1 MKRLVVFILLVILVG
16 AGIYLYLP
24 RGGDLSAGVAATLA
38 ILNTDITSQRGGS
51 GDFITALDGD
61 ILTTGDIVKS
71 STAGRGVLTF
81 FDASTLSVE
90 TGSQVKV
97 TALNHLDNGGI
108 QAVIEQA
115 LGRSW
120 SSVTK
125 LKTPDSKFEI
135 RTPTST
141 AVVRGTAFET
151 LVELRPDGSFSVTFK
166 TDEGEILVTANAGG
180 QVLVTPNTQ
189 VTIATGQTAPAA
201 PTPTPPSPTLRVT
214 GTGIGY
220 ALTSP
225 TGATCSTTGGKEIF
239 GCVVNGNVMTIRGPV
254 AGRYVLVMNAAAAAN
269 GATVKVDALR
279 GQTVEASQT
288 FTGNF
293 AVGDLFRSGFTY
305 GAATPQTI
313 VGFEPAEK
321 MTSLCGA
328 LATGKVFSTGAI
340 DERYAALKAFAL
352 ATKGQPAAYV
362 VTEKELLEAV
372 TSSIADV
379 SANAPA
385 SVKNIAVTIDGAG
398 VHFTGSLDTPLGAFT
413 MRGDVIAGSSGGK
426 LAARL
431 RNLHADPIP
440 APLLQQI
447 ASAFEQSIGELTSG
461 FPMVVRQVAMRQ
473 GCLAVIGTTP

>member
-1 MKRLVVFILLVILVG
+1 MKRLVVLILLVILVG
-16 AGIYLYLP
+16 GGIYLYLP

-81 FDASTLSVE
+81 FDGSTLSVE
-90 TGSQVKV
+90 TDSKVKV
-97 TALNHLDNGGI
+97 TTLNHLDSGGI
-108 QAVIEQA
+108 QLVIEQT

-120 SSVTK
+120 ASVSK
-125 LKTPDSKFEI
+125 LKSPDSKFEL

-151 LVELRPDGSFSVTFK
+151 LVEQRPDGSFSVTYK
-166 TDEGEILVTANAGG
+166 TDEGEVLVTANAGG
-180 QVLVTPNTQ
+180 QVTVTPNTQ
-189 VTIATGQTAPAA
+189 VTIGTGQPAPAA

-214 GTGIGY
+214 GNGIGY
-220 ALTSP
+220 ALTAP
-225 TGATCSTTGGKEIF
+225 TGATCSSAGSREIF
-239 GCVVNGNVMTIRGPV
+239 GCVVNSNVMTIREPV
-254 AGRYVLVMNAAAAAN
+254 AGRYTLVMTAAANAN

-279 GQTVEASQT
+279 GPAVEATQT

-305 GAATPQTI
+305 GAATPQTV

-328 LATGKVFSTGAI
+328 LATGKVFSTGSV
-340 DERYAALKAFAL
+340 DERYATLKTFA
-352 ATKGQPAAYV
+352 AASKGQPVAYV

-372 TSSIADV
+372 NSSIADV

-385 SVKNIAVTIDGAG
+385 SVKNVAVTIDGAG

-413 MRGDVIAGSSGGK
+413 TKGDVIAGSVNGK

-440 APLLQQI
+440 VALLQQL
-447 ASAFEQSIGELTSG
+447 ASAFEQNIGELTSG

-473 GCLAVIGTTP
+473 GCLAVIGTT

>member
-1 MKRLVVFILLVILVG
+1 MKRLVVLILLVVLVG
-16 AGIYLYLP
+16 GGIYLYLP
-24 RGGDLSAGVAATLA
+24 RGGDLSANVAATLA
-38 ILNTDITSQRGGS
+38 ILNTDITAQRGGS
-51 GDFITALDGD
+51 GDFVTSLDGD
-61 ILTTGDIVKS
+61 ILTTGDVVKS

-81 FDASTLSVE
+81 FDGSTLAVE

-97 TALNHLDNGGI
+97 TTLNHLDAGGI
-108 QAVIEQA
+108 QVVIEQA

-120 SSVTK
+120 SSVSK

-151 LVELRPDGSFSVTFK
+151 LVEQRPDGSFSVTYK
-166 TDEGEILVTANAGG
+166 TDEGEVLVTANAGG
-180 QVLVTPNTQ
+180 QVTVTPNTQ
-189 VTIATGQTAPAA
+189 VTIATGQPAPAA

-214 GTGIGY
+214 GNGIGY
-220 ALTSP
+220 ALTAP
-225 TGATCSTTGGKEIF
+225 TGATCSSAGSKEIF
-239 GCVVNGNVMTIRGPV
+239 GCVVNGNVMTIREPV
-254 AGRYVLVMNAAAAAN
+254 AGRYVLVMTAAAAAN
-269 GATVKVDALR
+269 GASVKVDAIR
-279 GQTVEASQT
+279 GGAVEATQT

-321 MTSLCGA
+321 MSNLCGA
-328 LATGKVFSTGAI
+328 LATGRVFSTGSI
-340 DERYAALKAFAL
+340 DARYSSLQAFA
-352 ATKGQPAAYV
+352 AASKGQPAAFV
-362 VTEKELLEAV
+362 VTDGELLEAI
-372 TSSIADV
+372 TSSIADA
-379 SANAPA
+379 SASTPA
-385 SVKNIAVTIDGAG
+385 SVKNVAVTIDGAG
-398 VHFTGSLDTPLGAFT
+398 VHFTGSLDTPVGAFT

-440 APLLQQI
+440 AALLQQL
-447 ASAFEQSIGELTSG
+447 ASAFEQSIGALTSG

-473 GCLAVIGTTP
+473 GCLAVIGTT